1 MDRNLKISELS
12 ERFYAGQT
20 SRVEE
25 RELADRLEEAS
36 AEDRTLLKGLSELR
50 VSDDEIPVPED
61 LSRTI
66 EQAVDRELGR
76 RRSWMRLVASISS
89 VAAAAVIIAAVALIM
104 PADTYEPKDTFEDP
118 ALAYA
123 ETVRAL
129 EMVGENL
136 GKGLAK
142 AGNSMDRAGDMVSKT
157 MESVQSKVNNK

>member
-1 MDRNLKISELS
+1 MDRNLKPCELS
-12 ERFYAGQT
+12 KRFYAGQT
-20 SRVEE
+20 SRAEE
-25 RELADRLEEAS
+25 RELADRREEAT

-66 EQAVDRELGR
+66 ERTVDREFGR
-76 RRSWMRLVASISS
+76 RRSRMRLVASISS
-89 VAAAAVIIAAVALIM
+89 VAAAAAIAAIAFIM

-129 EMVGENL
+129 EMVGVNL

>member
-1 MDRNLKISELS
+1 MDRNLKTSEP
-12 ERFYAGQT
+12 
-20 SRVEE
+20 EE
-25 RELADRLEEAS
+25 ILR
-36 AEDRTLLKGLSELR
+36 KGLSQMR
-50 VSDDEIPVPED
+50 TADGDIPVPED
-61 LSRTI
+61 LGQMIERT
-66 EQAVDRELGR
+66 VDHELGR

-89 VAAAAVIIAAVALIM
+89 VAAAAVIAAVALIM
-104 PADTYEPKDTFEDP
+104 PVNTYEPKDTFEDP

>member
-20 SRVEE
+20 SSAEE
-25 RELADRLEEAS
+25 GELADRLEEAS
-36 AEDRTLLKGLSELR
+36 VEDRTLLKGLSELR
-50 VSDDEIPVPED
+50 VSDDEIPVH
-61 LSRTI
+61 
-66 EQAVDRELGR
+66 REMGR

-89 VAAAAVIIAAVALIM
+89 VAAAAVIAAVALIM
-104 PADTYEPKDTFEDP
+104 PVDTYEPKDTFEDP

>member
-1 MDRNLKISELS
+1 MDRNLKTSEP
-12 ERFYAGQT
+12 
-20 SRVEE
+20 EE
-25 RELADRLEEAS
+25 ILR
-36 AEDRTLLKGLSELR
+36 KGLSQMR
-50 VSDDEIPVPED
+50 TADGDIPVPED
-61 LSRTI
+61 LGQMIERT
-66 EQAVDRELGR
+66 VDHELGR

-89 VAAAAVIIAAVALIM
+89 VAAAAVIAAVALIM
-104 PADTYEPKDTFEDP
+104 PVDTYEPKDTFEDP

>member
-1 MDRNLKISELS
+1 MDRNLKTSELS
-12 ERFYAGQT
+12 KRFYAGQT
-20 SRVEE
+20 SRAEE
-25 RELADRLEEAS
+25 RELADRREEAS

-66 EQAVDRELGR
+66 ERTVDREFGR
-76 RRSWMRLVASISS
+76 RRSRMRLRASLSS
-89 VAAAAVIIAAVALIM
+89 VAAAAAIAAVALIM
-104 PADTYEPKDTFEDP
+104 PVNTYEPKDTFEDP

-123 ETVRAL
+123 ETVKAL
-129 EMVGENL
+129 EMVGMNL